1 MSVSPGTNVIAGSTV
16 TILPEGR
23 SLPVEN
29 VSLDGCRYEFDAAQF
44 VAPST
49 LIRAAA
55 GSRLLFGEVVA
66 CSLQAGSYRIAAR
79 IEHTLDPN
87 ALDWRHPRTP
97 DYPCRST

>member
-1 MSVSPGTNVIAGSTV
+1 MPVNPGTDVRVGSTV

-29 VSLDGCRYEFDAAQF
+29 VSLEGCRYDFDAAQF
-44 VAPST
+44 LAPST

-55 GSRLLFGEVVA
+55 GGRLLVGEVVA
-66 CSLQAGSYRIAAR
+66 CSLQAGSYHIAAR